1 MGLQKLSVYSFS
13 FSQNPVDI
21 IVNTLY
27 FFGSSPDVPGP
38 PGIPDISDVDKN
50 RMTLTWTPPTD
61 DGGSKILG
69 YIVEKCDADRKR
81 WTKAHKEDLV
91 TELTLTVYDLT
102 EGTNY
107 MFRVSAENAAGVGES
122 SPATQ
127 PKKAKPPYGKLVS
140 AISK

>member
-1 MGLQKLSVYSFS
+1 MVHVIESIDWGHLPVTGKRYMNNYCYISFS
-13 FSQNPVDI
+13 LTS
-21 IVNTLY
+21 T
-27 FFGSSPDVPGP
+27 DVPGP
-38 PGIPDISDVDKN
+38 PGIPDISDIDKTC
-50 RMTLTWTPPTD
+50 MTLTWTPPTD
-61 DGGSKILG
+61 DGGAKILG

-91 TELTLTVYDLT
+91 TELTLTLHDLM

-127 PKKAKPPYGKLVS
+127 PKKAKPPYGKHN
-140 AISK
+140 ID